1 MRSTDLAAPGSPG
14 GHREAAEPAEP
25 AASEGPA
32 LDVLTLDPD
41 EFEPVAEVARYPAP
55 RATIDPDRSKGWMR
69 RVWPIV
75 MTYKAL
81 LFGSVALGVISIAIN
96 VTVPLVTARAID
108 RALIDRTSALG
119 PYVIALAV
127 LGLVRALLSYGYRFG
142 LYKMAFRIETDLR
155 SIIFRH
161 LSTLSFSFYDR
172 VQSGQLISRA
182 NSDIRSLQMFLAF
195 APLIGLSVLSFVLA
209 LGLMLSI
216 SVSLTLVSIMCLPG
230 VYVLGVLLRNQIFP
244 LSWIVQARTAD
255 IATIVDENVNG
266 VRVVRSFAAE
276 QRQVRQLARAARRLQ
291 WANIA
296 TVDSRARYT
305 PVMEN
310 LPRVGLVVVLLY
322 GGWLVID
329 GQLQLG
335 VLVAF
340 NAYIL
345 MMQTPFRLLGF
356 FMMLQQRAAASAERI
371 YEILDERPE
380 LTDRP
385 GATDLRDL
393 VGRIEFR
400 GVRFGYGTPAGDGVG
415 QGDTVEAGD
424 HTGPDVLDG
433 FDLVVE
439 PGETVALVGR
449 TGSGKSTVARL
460 LPRFY
465 DVRAGQVLV
474 DGTDVRD
481 LTITSLRAN
490 VGLVLD
496 EPFLFSISVRD
507 NIAYGRPDADLD
519 EIIAA
524 ATAAQAHDFIS
535 ELPDGYDSVIGERGY
550 TLSGGQRQRIAIART
565 LLVNPRLLVLDDAT
579 SAIDVQVESR
589 IHTALENLLHD
600 RTTIVIAHRLSTIS
614 LADRVALLEG
624 GRVIATGTH
633 AHLMA
638 TDPRY
643 AEVLARSEGDAELA
657 DAHRAEI
664 AEAARAET
672 ATEEV
677 LAHEAGLTAETVPT
691 SAVAA
696 PPVATIDDEGV
707 R

>member
-1 MRSTDLAAPGSPG
+1 MTSLSSTTDGSDQSIL
-14 GHREAAEPAEP
+14 E
-25 AASEGPA
+25 
-32 LDVLTLDPD
+32 LDVD
-41 EFEPVAEVARYPAP
+41 EFQPVAEVARYRAP
-55 RATIDPDRSKGWMR
+55 RATINPDQSLGWVR

-75 MTYKAL
+75 MTYKLL
-81 LFGSVALGVISIAIN
+81 LFSSIGLGVVSIAIN
-96 VTVPLVTARAID
+96 VTIPLVTARAID
-108 RALIDRTSALG
+108 NALIDRTAPLLRFVVLLVILG
-119 PYVIALAV
+119 IAR
-127 LGLVRALLSYGYRFG
+127 GLLSYGYRFG

-195 APLIGLSVLSFVLA
+195 APLIGLSILSFVLA
-209 LGLMLSI
+209 LILMLSI
-216 SVSLTLVSIMCLPG
+216 SVSLTLVSIACLPG

-255 IATIVDENVNG
+255 VATIVDENVNG

-276 QRQVRQLARAARRLQ
+276 QQQIRHLARSARRLQ

-296 TVDSRARYT
+296 TVNSRARYT
-305 PVMEN
+305 PIMEN

-335 VLVAF
+335 VLIAF

-371 YEILDERPE
+371 YEILDESSN
-380 LTDRP
+380 LTQRTT
-385 GATDLRDL
+385 AAKLRDPT
-393 VGRIEFR
+393 GRIEFR
-400 GVRFGYGTPAGDGVG
+400 NVRFGYRDPVVVSDDDSGDE
-415 QGDTVEAGD
+415 QPDT
-424 HTGPDVLDG
+424 TDVLVD
-433 FDLVVE
+433 FNLVVE

-465 DVRAGQVLV
+465 DVRAGQVLI

-496 EPFLFSISVRD
+496 EPFLFSVSVRE
-507 NIAYGRPDADLD
+507 NIAYGRPDAPIDQV
-519 EIIAA
+519 IAA
-524 ATAAQAHDFIS
+524 AVAAQADEFIS
-535 ELPDGYDSVIGERGY
+535 ELPGGYDAIIGERGY
-550 TLSGGQRQRIAIART
+550 TLSGGQRQRIALART
-565 LLVNPRLLVLDDAT
+565 FLVNPRLLVLDDAT

-589 IHTALENLLHD
+589 IHEALELLLRD

-643 AEVLARSEGDAELA
+643 VEVLARTESDEIASEAVRVGRAEL
-657 DAHRAEI
+657 DLAE
-664 AEAARAET
+664 R
-672 ATEEV
+672 ATEKV
-677 LAHEAGLTAETVPT
+677 MVREAGV
-691 SAVAA
+691 VGD
-696 PPVATIDDEGV
+696 VDQ
-707 R
+707 